1 MAKTANLNIRIEP
14 NIKLDAEKLFATFGI
29 TLSDAINIFLH
40 KALMEGGLPFEM
52 RQSRYN
58 RETELAIQEAK
69 DITSGKIKA
78 KKYSS
83 TTQLRKDLNL

>member
-83 TTQLRKDLNL
+83 TTQLRNDLNL